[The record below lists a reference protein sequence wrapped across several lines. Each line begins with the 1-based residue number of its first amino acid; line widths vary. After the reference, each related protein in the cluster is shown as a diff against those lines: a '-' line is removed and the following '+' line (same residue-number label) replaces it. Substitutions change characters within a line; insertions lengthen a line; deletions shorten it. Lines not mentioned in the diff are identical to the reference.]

1 MKLPVPKSTLVA
13 GGGLLVIA
21 GIILNAELNG
31 GDEKATREQRSKRE
45 RPAPSS
51 AAEGASPRPASSVAE
66 GCPNETTVEDPALKV
81 DPEFIKKRYS
91 TKTCSRTA
99 AGEINGCLDAD
110 EAACKKRLD
119 SLRRFLKTPG
129 ECLARPAELFCS
141 AHALANGNITTA
153 CFETSQA
160 CDSYHE
166 KKKNRPRICR
176 TATACERIALPQ

>member
-1 MKLPVPKSTLVA
+1 VKLPVPKSTLIA
-13 GGGLLVIA
+13 GGGMLVIA
-21 GIILNAELNG
+21 GIIINAERSG
-31 GDEKATREQRSKRE
+31 PSEKTTRE
-45 RPAPSS
+45 RPTPSAQRS
-51 AAEGASPRPASSVAE
+51 ASPQPASSVAE
-66 GCPNETTVEDPALKV
+66 GCPNETTVEDPTLKI

-91 TKTCSRTA
+91 TKTCSRIPS
-99 AGEINGCLDAD
+99 GEINGCLDAD

-119 SLRRFLKTPG
+119 NLRRFLKTPG

-141 AHALANGNITTA
+141 VHALANGNVTTA